1 MARFLKS
8 VAICAAVCSLAAVFG
23 VTSANAAPK
32 QGLQKGYLGAAVG
45 TSGGDG
51 ALGITGRISF
61 GDTPI
66 SIRLTS
72 YFVDGISVG
81 TSAVTY
87 DFGVAEKTNIYA
99 GIGATGASD
108 GTTSVSGGGILQ
120 AGVERE
126 ISKNVVLFGDG
137 SFGDGYSIFKVGVGY
152 SL

>member
-1 MARFLKS
+1 MTRFFKS

-23 VTSANAAPK
+23 ANSASAAPK

-45 TSGGDG
+45 TARGGG

-61 GDTPI
+61 GNTPI

-72 YFVDGISVG
+72 YFVDLTFAE

-87 DFGVAEKTNIYA
+87 DFGVAQKTNIYA
-99 GIGATGASD
+99 GIGTID
-108 GTTSVSGGGILQ
+108 GTNTVGRRGILQ
-120 AGVERE
+120 AGAETE

-137 SFGDGYSIFKVGVGY
+137 SFADGYSIFKVGVGY